1 MDELQLVDA
10 ARAVLGDDT
19 QVLATGIFGLQNTQV
34 AAVVG
39 GMATGAALST
49 LPGDSPLLD
58 GATTAVAMHTA
69 REVSAA
75 AQGLTVRMLV
85 AVTADAVHVL
95 DWVEPAGPSTRS
107 LLEFDRSTVQ
117 VTVRTWGLSRIVTL
131 QDPADGSSIEL
142 AGSTAVFSAEAKG
155 DKLVLHL
162 LTEHG

>member
-1 MDELQLVDA
+1 MDEQDLLDA
-10 ARAVLGDDT
+10 ARAVVGTDT
-19 QVLATGIFGLQNTQV
+19 EVLAAGIFGLQNTQV

-39 GMATGAALST
+39 GMAAGAALSAV
-49 LPGDSPLLD
+49 PGDSPLLD

-85 AVTADAVHVL
+85 AATADTIHVL

-107 LLEFDRSTVQ
+107 LMEFDRSAVR
-117 VTVRTWGLSRIVTL
+117 VTVRKWGLSRVITL
-131 QDPADGSSIEL
+131 QDPASGSSIEL

-162 LTEHG
+162 ITEHG